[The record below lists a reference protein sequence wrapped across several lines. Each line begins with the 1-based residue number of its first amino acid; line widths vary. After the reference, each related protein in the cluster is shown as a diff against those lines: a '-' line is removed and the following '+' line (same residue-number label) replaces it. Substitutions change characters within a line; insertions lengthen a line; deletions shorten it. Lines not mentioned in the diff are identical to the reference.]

1 MYRKGSLFDHEN
13 SILAANSESGVSRVE
28 YDNDNY
34 KIHVNVKDF
43 RPEELVVKT
52 VDNTVKVKK
61 ILVYCQI
68 LSVIASSESCDC
80 YLNYLDITSVCL
92 FIRKTIC
99 FNQ

>member
-1 MYRKGSLFDHEN
+1 MLLWYKLFNFFLNFIFSKNRKGSLFDHEN

-52 VDNTVKVKK
+52 VDNTVKVIKF
-61 ILVYCQI
+61 V
-68 LSVIASSESCDC
+68 
-80 YLNYLDITSVCL
+80 N
-92 FIRKTIC
+92 
-99 FNQ
+99 